1 MEGEDLIMILAIQR
15 LDSSAEIYTL
25 LCTTHM
31 SYELCQFY
39 CDIFDAMS
47 IQKPEPI
54 RRIIDVLGDVQ
65 PEDTNLP
72 DKKNR

>member
-47 IQKPEPI
+47 I
-54 RRIIDVLGDVQ
+54 
-65 PEDTNLP
+65 
-72 DKKNR
+72 